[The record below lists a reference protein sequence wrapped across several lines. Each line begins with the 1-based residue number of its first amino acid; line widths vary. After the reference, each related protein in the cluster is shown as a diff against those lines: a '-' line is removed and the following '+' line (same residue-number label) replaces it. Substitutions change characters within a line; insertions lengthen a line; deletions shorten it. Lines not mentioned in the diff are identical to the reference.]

1 VKPAAIAFVAAT
13 VACGATM
20 AASARTAAPLS
31 VTLPAPVEAFPG
43 GDEADGARRRCLA
56 CHSSD
61 YIYMQPK
68 LTRAQWTAEVTK
80 MVSAYGATVPPAEV
94 APIVDYLLTQNGRS

>member
-1 VKPAAIAFVAAT
+1 MKPAAIALAAALVGCGVAMT
-13 VACGATM
+13 
-20 AASARTAAPLS
+20 ASAHTAAPVS

-43 GDEADGARRRCLA
+43 GDEADAARRRCLA

-61 YIYMQPK
+61 YVYMQPK

-80 MVSAYGATVPPAEV
+80 MVNAYGATVPAPEV
-94 APIVDYLLTQNGRS
+94 TPIVDYLLTQNGRT